1 MKGFFKKTPSGTLA
15 PDDVG
20 SQELLSK
27 CKIDQPVLCEIKRV
41 RNPLFHRKY
50 FSLMN
55 FAFDHLEFDDEKI
68 LFEDF
73 RSQVTML
80 AGYKREV
87 TSFLTGEVR
96 WEPLSIS
103 FGSMTQDDFEKLYE
117 ATIDVLIRYVLKSY
131 TSEDIHRVITGI
143 EEFE

>member
-1 MKGFFKKTPSGTLA
+1 MA

-131 TSEDIHRVITGI
+131 SSEDIHQVITGI

>member
-1 MKGFFKKTPSGTLA
+1 
-15 PDDVG
+15 
-20 SQELLSK
+20 
-27 CKIDQPVLCEIKRV
+27 
-41 RNPLFHRKY
+41 
-50 FSLMN
+50 MN

-131 TSEDIHRVITGI
+131 SSEDIHQVITGI